1 MDWEALLQL
10 NSMQTMNSKVLY
22 VEDEPFIA
30 QIVSEGL
37 ISSGYI
43 VKTVT
48 DGKLVLQEFE
58 DFKPDICVMD
68 IMLPSVDGYSLT
80 TSIRKLNAH
89 VPVIF
94 VSAKS
99 MTADVV
105 RGFKTGGN
113 DYLKKPFSMDE
124 LLVRIESLLSRFS
137 GLSGNKGK
145 NDGIYAFA
153 NCHFDAAQQRLIT
166 PVTSYLLS
174 YKEAALL
181 ELLLEHK
188 NEVLERQEILMKIW
202 KEETHYNTR
211 SLDVFMAHLRKLL
224 RDDPALQILSLRGV
238 GYRLV
243 I

>member
-1 MDWEALLQL
+1 
-10 NSMQTMNSKVLY
+10 MNSKILY

-37 ISSGYI
+37 ISSGYM

-48 DGKLVLQEFE
+48 DGNFVMKEFKQ
-58 DFKPDICVMD
+58 FRPDICIMD

-80 TSIRKLNAH
+80 TEIRKIDAH
-89 VPVIF
+89 IPIIF

-99 MTADVV
+99 MTEDVV

-124 LLVRIESLLSRFS
+124 LLVRIESLLSRFNN
-137 GLSGNKGK
+137 LSGIGSKDENGM
-145 NDGIYAFA
+145 YEFA
-153 NCHFDAAQQRLIT
+153 NCQFDAAHQQLIT
-166 PVTSYLLS
+166 PLSTYLLS

-181 ELLLEHK
+181 ELLLDRK
-188 NEVLERQEILMKIW
+188 NEVLERQEVLLKIW
-202 KEETHYNTR
+202 KEDTYYNTR

-224 RDDPALQILSLRGV
+224 RDDPAVQILSLRGV
-238 GYRLV
+238 GYKLFC
-243 I
+243 